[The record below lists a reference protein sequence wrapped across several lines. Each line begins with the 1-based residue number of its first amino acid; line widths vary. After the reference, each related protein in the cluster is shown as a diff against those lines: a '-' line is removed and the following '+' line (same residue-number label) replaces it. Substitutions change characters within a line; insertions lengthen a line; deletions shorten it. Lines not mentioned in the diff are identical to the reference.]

1 MTGPT
6 FGVFTVF
13 DQVLAALRA
22 VEGLRVHADPGE
34 VVDPPAAVLLPPAFT
49 WDGYLSDPT
58 GATVTLA
65 LCAPSNDRALRSLLG
80 FLPLVVAAVDDVPDA
95 VVRSAAPG
103 VLAAEAGAD
112 LPAYLIEIEVIP

>member
-6 FGVFTVF
+6 FGAFAVFE
-13 DQVLAALRA
+13 QVLAAVRTID
-22 VEGLRVHADPGE
+22 GLRVHDDPGE

-65 LCAPSNDRALRSLLG
+65 LVAPSNDRALRTLLG
-80 FLPLVVAAVDDVPDA
+80 YLPAVVAAVDGVPDA

-103 VLAAEAGAD
+103 VLADGPGTD